1 MGQTGDDMALQLSF
15 ASNHGRESCSDLF
28 QIEAFNHEHE
38 GEANEYKDHETRSV
52 LDREPDA
59 LIRQFLPV
67 THKGPFRRSYG
78 INDTRT
84 GGQVRINPK
93 LS

>member
-1 MGQTGDDMALQLSF
+1 MAGKGVATFSRSRLST
-15 ASNHGRESCSDLF
+15 
-28 QIEAFNHEHE
+28 HEHE

-78 INDTRT
+78 INDTSPGSFTPEPVHHHQQRFEH
-84 GGQVRINPK
+84 G
-93 LS
+93 